1 LTMAVP
7 EAMVKLFAAVDKNKD
22 KYIAN
27 LAKSVAIKSVS
38 AWPETRP
45 EITKMMHWMGDEL
58 KALGAAIEYVDL
70 GDQTMPDGSVLP
82 LPPVLMGELGQ
93 DATKKTL
100 LVYGHLDVQPANQKE
115 DGWDTDPWVLTEV
128 DGKLYGR
135 GSTDDKGPV
144 LGWIHALQCYQECGI
159 EMPVNFKF
167 CFEGMEE
174 SGSEGLDKMLMERQ
188 NTKFMQEVDF
198 CCISDNYWLGT
209 NKPCLTYGLR
219 GVCYFFIEV
228 TCATKDLHSGVFGG
242 TVNEGMV
249 DLIWM
254 MNQLVDEDGKIL
266 VEGLMDSV
274 APLTPEEEAKYVNID
289 FDPEEYRQNIG
300 APGSLMHGADKAKTL
315 MARWRYPSLSLHGI
329 QGAFADAGAKT
340 VIPRK
345 VVGKFS
351 IRIVPNQTPELVEKV
366 VVDYC
371 NKVWAK
377 RNSPNKM
384 VASLFHG
391 GRCWLSDPDHPNY
404 VAGTRATQMVYG
416 VEPDLTRE
424 GGSIPVTLTLQEATG
439 KNVILLPM
447 GAADDGAH
455 SQNEKIDIRNYIEG
469 TKLLGAYAYELSKL

>member
-1 LTMAVP
+1 
-7 EAMVKLFAAVDKNKD
+7 MVKLFAAVDKNKD

-70 GDQTMPDGSVLP
+70 GNQTMPDGSVLP

-93 DATKKTL
+93 DAAKKTL

-159 EMPVNFKF
+159 DMPVNFKF

-198 CCISDNYWLGT
+198 CCISDNYWLGK

-228 TCATKDLHSGVFGG
+228 ECATKDLHSGVFGG

-289 FDPEEYRQNIG
+289 FDPEEYRKDMG
-300 APGSLMHGADKAKTL
+300 APGRLMHGADKAKTL

-329 QGAFADAGAKT
+329 QGAFADPGAKT

-345 VVGKFS
+345 VTGKFS
-351 IRIVPNQTPELVEKV
+351 IRIVPNQTPELVEKIV
-366 VVDYC
+366 VAYC

-391 GRCWLSDPDHPNY
+391 GRCWLSDPDHPNF
-404 VAGTRATQMVYG
+404 VAGSRATQMVYG

-469 TKLLGAYAYELSKL
+469 TKLLGAYAYELGQL

>member
-1 LTMAVP
+1 MAVP

-22 KYIAN
+22 KYIDN
-27 LAKSVAIKSVS
+27 LRKAVAIKSVS
-38 AWPETRP
+38 AWPQTRP
-45 EITKMMHWMGDEL
+45 EITKMMTWMGDEL

-70 GDQTMPDGSVLP
+70 GNQTMPDGQVLP
-82 LPPVLMGELGQ
+82 LPPVLMGELGN

-100 LVYGHLDVQPANQKE
+100 MVYGHLDVQPAALE
-115 DGWDTDPWVLTEV
+115 DGWDTDPWELTEV
-128 DGKLYGR
+128 SGKLYGR

-144 LGWIHALQCYQECGI
+144 LGWVHALQCYQECGI
-159 EMPVNFKF
+159 ELPVNFKF
-167 CFEGMEE
+167 IFEGMEE

-188 NTKFMQEVDF
+188 NTQFMQEVDF
-198 CCISDNYWLGT
+198 CCISDNYWLGK

-228 TCATKDLHSGVFGG
+228 ECAAMDLHSGVFGG

-254 MNQLVDEDGKIL
+254 MNQLVDEDGNIL

-289 FDPEEYRQNIG
+289 FDVEEFRKDLG

-329 QGAFADAGAKT
+329 QGAFADPGAKT

-351 IRIVPNQTPELVEKV
+351 VRIVPNQTPELVEKV

-377 RNSPNKM
+377 RKSPNKM

-404 VAGTRATQMVYG
+404 TAGSRATQMVYG

-469 TKLLGAYAYELSKL
+469 TKLLGAYAYELSQL

>member
-1 LTMAVP
+1 
-7 EAMVKLFAAVDKNKD
+7 
-22 KYIAN
+22 
-27 LAKSVAIKSVS
+27 
-38 AWPETRP
+38 
-45 EITKMMHWMGDEL
+45 MMHWMGDEL
-58 KALGAAIEYVDL
+58 KDLGAAIEYVDI
-70 GDQTMPDGSVLP
+70 GEQTMPDGTVLP
-82 LPPVLMGELGQ
+82 LPPVLMGELGT

-100 LVYGHLDVQPANQKE
+100 LVYGHLDVQPAAKE

-144 LGWIHALQCYQECGI
+144 LGWIHALQCYQECGM
-159 EMPVNFKF
+159 ELPVNFKF

-198 CCISDNYWLGT
+198 CCISDNYWLGK
-209 NKPCLTYGLR
+209 NKPCITYGLR
-219 GVCYFFIEV
+219 GVCYFFIEIE
-228 TCATKDLHSGVFGG
+228 CATKDLHSGVFGG
-242 TVNEGMV
+242 TVNEG
-249 DLIWM
+249 
-254 MNQLVDEDGKIL
+254 
-266 VEGLMDSV
+266 LMDPV
-274 APLTPEEEAKYVNID
+274 APLTPEESAKYTNID
-289 FDPEEYRQNIG
+289 FDPEEYRKDLG
-300 APGSLMHGADKAKTL
+300 APGRLMHGNDKAKTL

-329 QGAFADAGAKT
+329 QGAFADPGAKT

-351 IRIVPNQTPELVEKV
+351 IRIVPNQTPEIVEKV

-371 NKVWAK
+371 NKVWATRK
-377 RNSPNKM
+377 SSNKM
-384 VASLFHG
+384 TASMFHG

-404 VAGTRATQMVYG
+404 IAGAQATKMVYG
-416 VEPDLTRE
+416 VDPDLTRE

-469 TKLLGAYAYELSKL
+469 TKLLGAYAYELSRL

>member
-1 LTMAVP
+1 MAVP
-7 EAMVKLFAAVDKNKD
+7 EAMVQLFAAIDKNKA
-22 KYIAN
+22 KYIDN
-27 LAKSVAIKSVS
+27 LAKAVAIKSVS
-38 AWPETRP
+38 AAPEHRP
-45 EITKMMHWMGDEL
+45 EISKMMHWMGDEL
-58 KALGAAIEYVDL
+58 KALGAAIEYVDI
-70 GDQTMPDGSVLP
+70 GSQTLPDGTVLP
-82 LPPVLMGELGQ
+82 LPPVLMGELGT

-100 LVYGHLDVQPANQKE
+100 LVYGHLDVQPAAKE

-174 SGSEGLDKMLMERQ
+174 SGSEGLDKMLMDRQ

-198 CCISDNYWLGT
+198 CCISDNYWLGK

-219 GVCYFFIEV
+219 GVCYFFIEIM
-228 TCATKDLHSGVFGG
+228 CATKDLHSGVFGG

-254 MNQLVDEDGKIL
+254 MNQLVDEEGNIL

-274 APLTPEEEAKYVNID
+274 APLTPEEAAKYTNID
-289 FDPEEYRQNIG
+289 FDPEEYRKDLG
-300 APGSLMHGADKAKTL
+300 APGRLMHGDDKAKTL

-329 QGAFADAGAKT
+329 QGAFADPGAKT

-351 IRIVPNQTPELVEKV
+351 IRIVPNQTPEGVEKT

-371 NKVWAK
+371 NKVWST

-384 VASLFHG
+384 VASMFHG

-404 VAGTRATQMVYG
+404 GAGSRATQMVYG

-469 TKLLGAYAYELSKL
+469 TKLLGAYAYELSNL

>member
-1 LTMAVP
+1 MAVP
-7 EAMVKLFAAVDKNKD
+7 EAMVQLFAAIDKNKA
-22 KYIAN
+22 KYIDN
-27 LAKSVAIKSVS
+27 LAKAVAIKSVS
-38 AWPETRP
+38 AAPEHRP

-58 KALGAAIEYVDL
+58 KALGAAIEYVDI
-70 GDQTMPDGSVLP
+70 GSQTLPDGTVLP
-82 LPPVLMGELGQ
+82 LPPVLMGELGT

-100 LVYGHLDVQPANQKE
+100 LVYGHLDVQPAAKE

-144 LGWIHALQCYQECGI
+144 LGWIHSLQCYQECGI

-174 SGSEGLDKMLMERQ
+174 SGSEGLDKMLMDRQ

-198 CCISDNYWLGT
+198 CCISDNYWLGK

-219 GVCYFFIEV
+219 GVCYFFIEI

-254 MNQLVDEDGKIL
+254 MNQLVDEEGNIL

-274 APLTPEEEAKYVNID
+274 APLTPEEAAKYTNID
-289 FDPEEYRQNIG
+289 FDPEEYRKDLG
-300 APGSLMHGADKAKTL
+300 APGRLMHGDDKAKTL

-329 QGAFADAGAKT
+329 QGAFADPGAKT

-351 IRIVPNQTPELVEKV
+351 IRIVPNQTPEGVEKT

-371 NKVWAK
+371 NKVWST

-384 VASLFHG
+384 VASMFHG

-404 VAGTRATQMVYG
+404 VAGSRATQMVYG

>member
-1 LTMAVP
+1 MAVP
-7 EAMVKLFAAVDKNKD
+7 EAMVQLFAAIDRNKA
-22 KYIAN
+22 KYIDN
-27 LAKSVAIKSVS
+27 LAKAVGIKSVS
-38 AWPETRP
+38 AAPEHRP
-45 EITKMMHWMGDEL
+45 EITKMMHWIGDEL
-58 KALGAAIEYVDL
+58 KALGAAIEYVDI
-70 GDQTMPDGSVLP
+70 GSQTLPDGTVLP
-82 LPPVLMGELGQ
+82 LPPVLMGELGT

-100 LVYGHLDVQPANQKE
+100 LVYGHLDVQPAAKE

-144 LGWIHALQCYQECGI
+144 LGWIHSLQCYQECGF

-174 SGSEGLDKMLMERQ
+174 SGSEGLDTMLMERQ
-188 NTKFMQEVDF
+188 NTRFMQEVDF
-198 CCISDNYWLGT
+198 CCISDNYWLGK

-219 GVCYFFIEV
+219 GVCYFFIEI

-254 MNQLVDEDGKIL
+254 MNQLVDEEGNIL

-274 APLTPEEEAKYVNID
+274 APLTPEEAAKYTNID
-289 FDPEEYRQNIG
+289 FDPEEYRKDLG
-300 APGSLMHGADKAKTL
+300 APGRLMHGNDKAKTL

-329 QGAFADAGAKT
+329 QGAFADPGAKT

-351 IRIVPNQTPELVEKV
+351 IRIVPNQTPEGVEKT

-371 NKVWAK
+371 NKVWAT

-384 VASLFHG
+384 VASMFHG

-404 VAGTRATQMVYG
+404 VAGSRATQMVYG

>member
-1 LTMAVP
+1 M
-7 EAMVKLFAAVDKNKD
+7 
-22 KYIAN
+22 
-27 LAKSVAIKSVS
+27 
-38 AWPETRP
+38 
-45 EITKMMHWMGDEL
+45 WMGDEL
-58 KALGAAIEYVDL
+58 KALGASIEYVDL
-70 GDQTMPDGSVLP
+70 GTQTLPDGQVLK
-82 LPPVLMGELGQ
+82 LPPALMGELGT
-93 DATKKTL
+93 DKDKKTL
-100 LVYGHLDVQPANQKE
+100 LVYGHLDVQPAAKE
-115 DGWDTDPWVLTEV
+115 DGWDTDPWVLTES

-144 LGWIHALQCYQECGI
+144 LGWIHAPQAYQECGI
-159 EMPVNFKF
+159 PQPVNFKF

-174 SGSEGLDKMLMERQ
+174 SGSEGLDKMLFDRKD
-188 NTKFMQEVDF
+188 TKFMQEVDY
-198 CCISDNYWLGT
+198 CCI
-209 NKPCLTYGLR
+209 
-219 GVCYFFIEV
+219 EV
-228 TCATKDLHSGVFGG
+228 ECASKDLHSGVFGG

-254 MNQLVDEDGKIL
+254 MNQLVDEEGNIL

-274 APLTPEEEAKYVNID
+274 APLTPEEAAKYTNID
-289 FDPEEYRQNIG
+289 FDPEEYRGDIG
-300 APGSLMHGADKAKTL
+300 TPGRLMHGQDKVKTL

-329 QGAFADAGAKT
+329 QGAFADPGAKT

-351 IRIVPNQTPELVEKV
+351 IRIVPNQTPEGVEKT

-371 NKVWAK
+371 NKVWST

-384 VASLFHG
+384 VASMFHG

-404 VAGTRATQMVYG
+404 VAGSRATQMVYG

-469 TKLLGAYAYELSKL
+469 TKLLGAYAYELAQL